1 MLAMD
6 RWLRVDWTRLSDIG
20 QAYGLASA
28 IFSVLAVVGVAV
40 SLAHQSHGIVV
51 QRDQD
56 ISDAHSRLL
65 ALLLTDPQ
73 TFGPVLS
80 DKAQHLGLVE
90 YKRYVFVTLVL
101 RLALSGYETGHTNEY
116 SLRNEVF
123 HGLFLRS
130 VGRDHWRESR
140 TFWLSA
146 SLPRHRRFAEIADE
160 EYRAAISRG
169 PALPMPPDTPTPAP
183 PAPRS
188 RLIPALTAGALGG
201 LIGIAAMAATR
212 LRRPATGA

>member
-1 MLAMD
+1 MMLAMD
-6 RWLRVDWTRLSDIG
+6 RWLQVDWPRLSNIG

-40 SLAHQSHGIVV
+40 SLAHQSHGVVV

-56 ISDAHSRLL
+56 ISDAHARLL
-65 ALLLTDPQ
+65 SLVLTDPE

-80 DKAQHLGLVE
+80 DKAQRLGLVE

-123 HGLFLRS
+123 RGLFLRS
-130 VGRDHWRESR
+130 VGREHWRESR

-146 SLPRHRRFAEIADE
+146 SLPRHRRFAQIADE
-160 EYRAAISRG
+160 EYQAAISRG
-169 PALPMPPDTPTPAP
+169 PALPMPPGEPAP
-183 PAPRS
+183 AALRPRVAPI
-188 RLIPALTAGALGG
+188 LAAGVAGG
-201 LIGIAAMAATR
+201 LLGVVAMAATR
-212 LRRPATGA
+212 RRPGATDA